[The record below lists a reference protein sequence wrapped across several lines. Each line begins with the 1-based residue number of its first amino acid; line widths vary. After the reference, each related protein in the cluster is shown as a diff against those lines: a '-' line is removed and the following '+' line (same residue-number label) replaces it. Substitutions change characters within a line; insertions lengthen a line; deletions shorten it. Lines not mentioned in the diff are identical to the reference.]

1 MLRKIAQLVSWLS
14 LVALVAPSLMFLAG
28 KMELDRVKTI
38 MLFATIVWFISASLW
53 MWNSQDEKQQSN
65 A

>member
-1 MLRKIAQLVSWLS
+1 MLRKIAQWVSWLS
-14 LVALVAPSLMFLAG
+14 LVALVAPSIIFLAG

-38 MLFATIVWFISASLW
+38 MLIATIVWFISASLW
-53 MWNSQDEKQQSN
+53 MWNSEDEKQESN